1 MDENGE
7 FHIWKHGDEEYSGK
21 ALMDYLNARVIDAYF
36 LRDDDPRKADS
47 LDLMWYLWNGPV
59 SPVFGRARMAIFER
73 IFLEDKSL
81 SVEENNCYYEFSN
94 NAEYCDKI
102 FKEFGMNPERAHII
116 NGHIPVKVKQGEKPV
131 KADGKLY
138 IIDGGLS
145 KAYHETTGIA
155 GYTLLFNSHHLAL
168 AEHKPYVAGEE
179 NSPEIYVTEV
189 MPERLRVVDT
199 DSGDEIKKQIEAL
212 LELIECYNVGIIK
225 ED

>member
-7 FHIWKHGDEEYSGK
+7 FHTWKVPEGEFSGK
-21 ALMDYLNARVIDAYF
+21 ALMDYLNAKVIDAYF
-36 LRDDDPRKADS
+36 LRDDDPRKADC

-59 SPVFGRARMAIFER
+59 SPMFGRDRMAIFER

-81 SVEENNCYYEFSN
+81 SEEANNSYYEFSK

-102 FKEFGMNPERAHII
+102 FKEFGMNPEKAHII
-116 NGHIPVKVKQGEKPV
+116 NGHMPVQVKKGENPV

-155 GYTLLFNSHHLAL
+155 GYTLIFNSHHLAL

-179 NSPEIYVTEV
+179 NSPEIHITEV
-189 MPERLRVVDT
+189 MPARLRVCDT
-199 DSGDEIKKQIEAL
+199 DTGDELKKRIDDL
-212 LELIECYNVGIIK
+212 RELIECYNIGLIK
-225 ED
+225 EK

>member
-1 MDENGE
+1 MDEDGK
-7 FHIWKHGDEEYSGK
+7 FHTWKLADGDYSGK
-21 ALMDYLNARVIDAYF
+21 KLMDYLNSKVIDAYF
-36 LRDDDPRKADS
+36 LKDDDPRKADS

-59 SPVFGRARMAIFER
+59 SPLFGRDRMAIFER

-81 SVEENNCYYEFSN
+81 SEEKNNSYYEFSKQ
-94 NAEYCDKI
+94 ASYCDKI
-102 FKEFGMNPERAHII
+102 FEEFGMSLERAHII
-116 NGHIPVKVKQGEKPV
+116 NGHMPVLVKKGEKPV

-168 AEHKPYVAGEE
+168 AEHKPYMEGEE
-179 NSPEIYVTEV
+179 NSPEIHVTEV

-199 DSGDEIKKQIEAL
+199 DSGDEIKKQIADL
-212 LELIECYNVGIIK
+212 FELIECYNLGLIK
-225 ED
+225 EK